1 MCALPISMSLVY
13 NFRPHGSD
21 PFKSVMEVMLL
32 GPGTPGADAPR
43 VSERRLADDEDYHNV
58 PELGFFGAI
67 LNQDTANLD
76 YIMKGIVNNK
86 RGRVVFAKYHELKIR
101 HLDRKST
108 RLNSSH

>member
-1 MCALPISMSLVY
+1 
-13 NFRPHGSD
+13 
-21 PFKSVMEVMLL
+21 MLL

-76 YIMKGIVNNK
+76 YIMKDIDNNQ
-86 RGRVVFAKYHELKIR
+86 RGRVVFTKYHELKIHHFYEKYVEAIGFGPEDIASAIEVSR
-101 HLDRKST
+101 FSGSEYGKRTPLKHT
-108 RLNSSH
+108 Q

>member
-1 MCALPISMSLVY
+1 MLDVVQCNLFPNFGPFSSPTMSLVY

-67 LNQDTANLD
+67 LNQDK
-76 YIMKGIVNNK
+76 I
-86 RGRVVFAKYHELKIR
+86 GRASCRERVCQYV
-101 HLDRKST
+101 
-108 RLNSSH
+108 

>member
-1 MCALPISMSLVY
+1 MLDVVQCNLFPNFGPFSSPTMSLVY

-58 PELGFFGAI
+58 PAPGFFRSEEHTSEIQSQMRISYA
-67 LNQDTANLD
+67 
-76 YIMKGIVNNK
+76 
-86 RGRVVFAKYHELKIR
+86 VFSLK
-101 HLDRKST
+101 K
-108 RLNSSH
+108 

>member
-1 MCALPISMSLVY
+1 MLDVVQCNLFPNFGPFSSPTMSLVY

-58 PELGFFGAI
+58 PELRSEEH
-67 LNQDTANLD
+67 TS
-76 YIMKGIVNNK
+76 
-86 RGRVVFAKYHELKIR
+86 ELQSLMRISYAVICLKQKI
-101 HLDRKST
+101 
-108 RLNSSH
+108 

>member
-1 MCALPISMSLVY
+1 MSLVY

-43 VSERRLADDEDYHNV
+43 VSERRLAADEDYHKV

-76 YIMKGIVNNK
+76 YIMNGKSEAHTSDLQSLM
-86 RGRVVFAKYHELKIR
+86 RSSYAVFCLKKKPT
-101 HLDRKST
+101 HVS
-108 RLNSSH
+108 RLLPPKTTN